1 MKTMLT
7 NFLSVARRNFDRCHP
22 KAERIYRA
30 GIGTKEI
37 QQGDVILPRAFV
49 DAIIASSPY
58 IEAGTFINPFV
69 GERYI
74 SVEREGVPTGF
85 RESFIACYP
94 DITQI
99 FGFRM
104 VEGDA
109 GCLRTNGSVLIPESM
124 ARRLFGDGPAV
135 GRRID
140 LKETLWMNEKLSF
153 ITVGGV
159 YADFPGNTQLENAI
173 YLTPQPGD
181 ASEGQL

>member
-7 NFLSVARRNFDRCHP
+7 NFLSVARSYKGTLVMNVVGLAMAFAAFLVIMMKVSYERNFDRCHP

-37 QQGDVILPRAFV
+37 QQGDVILPRALV

-58 IEAGTFINPFV
+58 IEAGTLINPFV

-85 RESFIACYP
+85 RESFVACYP
-94 DITQI
+94 EMTQI

-109 GCLRTNGSVLIPESM
+109 E
-124 ARRLFGDGPAV
+124 
-135 GRRID
+135 
-140 LKETLWMNEKLSF
+140 
-153 ITVGGV
+153 
-159 YADFPGNTQLENAI
+159 
-173 YLTPQPGD
+173 
-181 ASEGQL
+181 